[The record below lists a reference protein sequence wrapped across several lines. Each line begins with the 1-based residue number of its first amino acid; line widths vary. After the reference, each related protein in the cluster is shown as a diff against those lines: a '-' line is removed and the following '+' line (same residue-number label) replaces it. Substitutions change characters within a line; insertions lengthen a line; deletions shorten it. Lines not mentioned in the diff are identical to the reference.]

1 MDSGQTKGCFPNSL
15 YYAASLGEQV
25 LQFMIYLMYGQ
36 IMIVK
41 IENVTKAYNKTPVIR
56 EMSLGIEKGERVVI
70 LGPSGC
76 GKTTLLRMVAGFI
89 HPDEGKLIIE
99 GKTVVDNGKCIIE
112 SESRQV
118 GMVFQDLA
126 LWPHM
131 TSYKNIEFGLKAK
144 KIPKVEIRGRID
156 TILEKMQMARFRN
169 AYPGELSGGQQQR
182 IALARALVTRP
193 KILLMDEPLSNLD
206 TDLRQ
211 ILMREI
217 LRLQEE
223 LAITMIYVTHDRE
236 EAFSLA
242 TKIVVMKE
250 GKILKSGSVSQIK
263 ECL

>member
-1 MDSGQTKGCFPNSL
+1 
-15 YYAASLGEQV
+15 
-25 LQFMIYLMYGQ
+25 
-36 IMIVK
+36 MIVK
-41 IENVTKAYNKTPVIR
+41 IENVSKAYNKTPVIR
-56 EMSLGIEKGERVVI
+56 EMSLDIEKGERVVI

-76 GKTTLLRMVAGFI
+76 GKTTLLRMIAGFI
-89 HPDEGKLIIE
+89 HPDKGKIIIN
-99 GKTVVDNGKCIIE
+99 GKTVADNGKCIIGP
-112 SESRQV
+112 ESRQV

-131 TSYKNIEFGLKAK
+131 TGYKNIEFGLKAK
-144 KIPKVEIRGRID
+144 KIPKVEIRNRID
-156 TILEKMQMARFRN
+156 TIFEKVQMTQSRN

-193 KILLMDEPLSNLD
+193 KILLMDEPLSSLD
-206 TDLRQ
+206 IDLRQ
-211 ILMREI
+211 VLRREI

-242 TKIVVMKE
+242 TRIVVME
-250 GKILKSGSVSQIK
+250 DGKIKKMGTVSEIK

>member
-1 MDSGQTKGCFPNSL
+1 
-15 YYAASLGEQV
+15 
-25 LQFMIYLMYGQ
+25 
-36 IMIVK
+36 MIVK
-41 IENVTKAYNKTPVIR
+41 IENVSKSYNKTPVIKAI
-56 EMSLGIEKGERVVI
+56 SLNIEKGERIVI

-76 GKTTLLRMVAGFI
+76 GKTTLLRMIAGFI
-89 HPDEGKLIIE
+89 HPDKGKLIID
-99 GKTVVDNGKCIIE
+99 GQTVADNGKCIIDP
-112 SESRQV
+112 ESRQV

-144 KIPKVEIRGRID
+144 KVPKAEIRRRID
-156 TILEKMQMARFRN
+156 AIFEKVQMVQFRN

-193 KILLMDEPLSNLD
+193 KILLMDEPLSSLD

-211 ILMREI
+211 VLRREI

-242 TKIVVMKE
+242 TRIVVME
-250 GKILKSGSVSQIK
+250 DGKIKQMGTVSRIK
-263 ECL
+263 EWL

>member
-1 MDSGQTKGCFPNSL
+1 
-15 YYAASLGEQV
+15 
-25 LQFMIYLMYGQ
+25 
-36 IMIVK
+36 MIVK
-41 IENVTKAYNKTPVIR
+41 LENVSKAYSNTPIIM
-56 EMSLGIEKGERVVI
+56 EMSLDIKKGERVVI

-76 GKTTLLRMVAGFI
+76 GKTTLLRMIAGFI
-89 HPDEGKLIIE
+89 YPDKGKLIIE
-99 GKTVVDNGKCIIE
+99 GKTVADNGKNIIE
-112 SESRQV
+112 PEGRQV

-144 KIPKVEIRGRID
+144 KIPKAGIRERID
-156 TILEKMQMARFRN
+156 TILEKVQMVRFKD

-182 IALARALVTRP
+182 IALARALVTLP
-193 KILLMDEPLSNLD
+193 KILLMDEPLSSLD

-242 TKIVVMKE
+242 TRIVVMKE
-250 GKILKSGSVSQIK
+250 GEIQKTGTVSQIK
-263 ECL
+263 EYLS

>member
-1 MDSGQTKGCFPNSL
+1 M
-15 YYAASLGEQV
+15 
-25 LQFMIYLMYGQ
+25 
-36 IMIVK
+36 MIVK
-41 IENVTKAYNKTPVIR
+41 IENVSKSYNKTPVIR
-56 EMSLGIEKGERVVI
+56 EMSLDIEKGERVVI

-76 GKTTLLRMVAGFI
+76 GKTTLLRMIAGFI
-89 HPDEGKLIIE
+89 HPDKGMLSID
-99 GKTVVDNGKCIIE
+99 GRVVADNGKCIIGPE
-112 SESRQV
+112 DRQV

-144 KIPKVEIRGRID
+144 NVPKAEIRKRID
-156 TILEKMQMARFRN
+156 TIFEKVQMTQFRN

-193 KILLMDEPLSNLD
+193 KILLMDEPLSSLD

-211 ILMREI
+211 ALRGEI

-223 LAITMIYVTHDRE
+223 LVITMIYVTHDRE

-242 TKIVVMKE
+242 TKIVLME
-250 GKILKSGSVSQIK
+250 DGKIKKMGTVSEIK
-263 ECL
+263 EWLKN

>member
-1 MDSGQTKGCFPNSL
+1 
-15 YYAASLGEQV
+15 
-25 LQFMIYLMYGQ
+25 
-36 IMIVK
+36 MIVK
-41 IENVTKAYNKTPVIR
+41 IENVSKSYNKTLVIKAI
-56 EMSLGIEKGERVVI
+56 SLDIEKGERIVI

-76 GKTTLLRMVAGFI
+76 GKTTLLRMIAGFI
-89 HPDEGKLIIE
+89 HPDKGKLIID
-99 GKTVVDNGKCIIE
+99 GQTVADNGKCIIDP
-112 SESRQV
+112 ESRQV

-144 KIPKVEIRGRID
+144 KVPKAEIRRRID
-156 TILEKMQMARFRN
+156 AIFEKVQMVQFRN

-193 KILLMDEPLSNLD
+193 KILLMDEPLSSLD

-211 ILMREI
+211 ALRREI

-242 TKIVVMKE
+242 TRIVVME
-250 GKILKSGSVSQIK
+250 DGKIKQMGTVSRIK
-263 ECL
+263 EWLKD

>member
-1 MDSGQTKGCFPNSL
+1 MVAK
-15 YYAASLGEQV
+15 
-25 LQFMIYLMYGQ
+25 
-36 IMIVK
+36 MIVK
-41 IENVTKAYNKTPVIR
+41 VENVSKSYNKTPVIR

-76 GKTTLLRMVAGFI
+76 GKTTLLRVIAGFI
-89 HPDEGKLIIE
+89 HPDKGKLIIE
-99 GKTVVDNGKCIIE
+99 GKTVADNGKCIIE
-112 SESRQV
+112 PEGRQV

-131 TSYKNIEFGLKAK
+131 TSYKNIEFGLKVK
-144 KIPKVEIRGRID
+144 KIPKAELRKRID
-156 TILEKMQMARFRN
+156 TIFEKVQMVQFKN

-193 KILLMDEPLSNLD
+193 KILLMDEPLSSLD

-211 ILMREI
+211 VLRREI

-242 TKIVVMKE
+242 TRIVVME
-250 GKILKSGSVSQIK
+250 DGKIKKTGTVSEIK
-263 ECL
+263 EWLKN

>member
-1 MDSGQTKGCFPNSL
+1 
-15 YYAASLGEQV
+15 
-25 LQFMIYLMYGQ
+25 
-36 IMIVK
+36 MIVK
-41 IENVTKAYNKTPVIR
+41 LENVSKAYSNTPIIR
-56 EMSLGIEKGERVVI
+56 EMSLDIKKGERVVI

-76 GKTTLLRMVAGFI
+76 GKTTLLRMIAGFI
-89 HPDEGKLIIE
+89 YPDKGKLIIE
-99 GKTVVDNGKCIIE
+99 GKTVADNGKNIIE
-112 SESRQV
+112 PEGRQV

-144 KIPKVEIRGRID
+144 KIPKAGIRERID
-156 TILEKMQMARFRN
+156 TILEKVQMVRFKD
-169 AYPGELSGGQQQR
+169 AYPGDLSGGQQQR
-182 IALARALVTRP
+182 IALARALVTCP
-193 KILLMDEPLSNLD
+193 KILLMDEPLSSLD

-242 TKIVVMKE
+242 TRIVVMKE
-250 GKILKSGSVSQIK
+250 GEIQKTGTVSQIK
-263 ECL
+263 EYLS

>member
-1 MDSGQTKGCFPNSL
+1 
-15 YYAASLGEQV
+15 
-25 LQFMIYLMYGQ
+25 
-36 IMIVK
+36 MIVK
-41 IENVTKAYNKTPVIR
+41 VENVSKAYNKTPVIR
-56 EMSLGIEKGERVVI
+56 EMSLDIEKGERVVI

-76 GKTTLLRMVAGFI
+76 GKTTLLRMIAGFI
-89 HPDEGKLIIE
+89 HPDKGKLTID
-99 GKTVVDNGKCIIE
+99 GKTVADNGKCVIE
-112 SESRQV
+112 PESRQV

-144 KIPKVEIRGRID
+144 NVPKAEIRKRID
-156 TILEKMQMARFRN
+156 TIFEKVQMTQFRN

-193 KILLMDEPLSNLD
+193 KILLMDEPLSSLD

-211 ILMREI
+211 ALRGEI

-223 LAITMIYVTHDRE
+223 LVITMIYVTHDRE

-242 TKIVVMKE
+242 TKIVLME
-250 GKILKSGSVSQIK
+250 DGKIKKMGTVSEIK
-263 ECL
+263 EWLKN

>member
-1 MDSGQTKGCFPNSL
+1 
-15 YYAASLGEQV
+15 
-25 LQFMIYLMYGQ
+25 
-36 IMIVK
+36 MIVK
-41 IENVTKAYNKTPVIR
+41 IENVSKSYNKTPVIKAI
-56 EMSLGIEKGERVVI
+56 SLDIEKGERIVI

-76 GKTTLLRMVAGFI
+76 GKTTLLRMIAGFI
-89 HPDEGKLIIE
+89 HPDKGKLIID
-99 GKTVVDNGKCIIE
+99 GQTVADNGKCIIDP
-112 SESRQV
+112 ESRQV

-144 KIPKVEIRGRID
+144 KVPKAEIRRRID
-156 TILEKMQMARFRN
+156 AIFEKVQMVQFRY

-193 KILLMDEPLSNLD
+193 KILLMDEPLSSLD

-211 ILMREI
+211 VLRREI

-242 TKIVVMKE
+242 TRIVVME
-250 GKILKSGSVSQIK
+250 DGKIKQMGTVSRIK
-263 ECL
+263 EWLKD